1 MSVTINDSLARIAI
15 SKNLIKEYKSSDSQ
29 RTVYLKNGTEF
40 QIYLK
45 NPYQSHL
52 GVKIYVNNKY
62 IGNML
67 VLRPGQS
74 CWLER
79 YLNENSKFLFSTYE
93 VENSAEMK
101 YAIKQNG
108 IVKLEFYHE
117 MENYDNGLRIVNDY
131 NLIDLNSLSDNDHL
145 RTYDVCYNSPSTSS
159 LGMTYGNTAT
169 LTGTTFTASNNLSCS
184 YSANSAAAGINAL
197 KKERST
203 KAIRQ
208 EIDATIETGRIEKG
222 SRSDQEFNTCDI
234 KFDYRSFKTEE
245 ILILPQSRKPVSVE
259 ETRRR
264 YCSQCGK
271 KVNPKDKFCSNCG
284 ARLN

>member
-117 MENYDNGLRIVNDY
+117 VETVDNGLRIDY
-131 NLIDLNSLSDNDHL
+131 DNLILGNDSL
-145 RTYDVCYNSPSTSS
+145 RTYDVYYNSPTSS
-159 LGMTYGNTAT
+159 LGSTYGSSNVT
-169 LTGTTFTASNNLSCS
+169 LTALNNLSSCS
-184 YSANSAAAGINAL
+184 FSANSATAGMNTL
-197 KKERST
+197 KKARSA
-203 KAIRQ
+203 KAITQ
-208 EIDATIETGRIEKG
+208 EIDDTIETGRIEKG
-222 SRSDQEFNTCDI
+222 SHSDQEFNTCDI
-234 KFDYRSFKTEE
+234 KFDYRSFKTES
-245 ILILPQSRKPVSVE
+245 ILILPQSRKSVTVE

>member
-117 MENYDNGLRIVNDY
+117 VETVDNGLRIDY
-131 NLIDLNSLSDNDHL
+131 DNLILGNDSL
-145 RTYDVCYNSPSTSS
+145 RTYDVCYNSPITTS
-159 LGMTYGNTAT
+159 LGSTYGS
-169 LTGTTFTASNNLSCS
+169 TTFTASNNLSCS
-184 YSANSAAAGINAL
+184 YSANSATAGMNTL
-197 KKERST
+197 KKARSA
-203 KAIRQ
+203 KAITQ
-208 EIDATIETGRIEKG
+208 EIDDTIETGRIEKG
-222 SRSDQEFNTCDI
+222 GRSDQEFNTCDI
-234 KFDYRSFKTEE
+234 KFDSSRSQGS
-245 ILILPQSRKPVSVE
+245 LSQSRKPEGDIAVSVE
-259 ETRRR
+259 RR
-264 YCSQCGK
+264 SIQK
-271 KVNPKDKFCSNCG
+271 TSSVPTAEQDSTK
-284 ARLN
+284 

>member
-1 MSVTINDSLARIAI
+1 LARIAI

-117 MENYDNGLRIVNDY
+117 MENYDNSLRIDY
-131 NLIDLNSLSDNDHL
+131 NNLITTLDNDCL
-145 RTYDVCYNSPSTSS
+145 RTYDTVCYNSPATTS
-159 LGMTYGNTAT
+159 LGSTYGS
-169 LTGTTFTASNNLSCS
+169 TTFTASNNLSCS

-222 SRSDQEFNTCDI
+222 GRSDQEFNTCDI

>member
-1 MSVTINDSLARIAI
+1 MSNYITKDELAKIAI

-117 MENYDNGLRIVNDY
+117 VETVDNGLRIDY
-131 NLIDLNSLSDNDHL
+131 DNLILSNDSL
-145 RTYDVCYNSPSTSS
+145 RTYDVCYNSPITTS
-159 LGMTYGNTAT
+159 LGSTYGS
-169 LTGTTFTASNNLSCS
+169 TTFTASNNLSCS
-184 YSANSAAAGINAL
+184 FNANSATAGMNTL
-197 KKERST
+197 KKARSA
-203 KAIRQ
+203 KAITQ

-222 SRSDQEFNTCDI
+222 SHSDQEFNTCDI
-234 KFDYRSFKTEE
+234 KFDYRSFKTES
-245 ILILPQSRKPVSVE
+245 ILILPQSRKSVTVE

>member
-117 MENYDNGLRIVNDY
+117 TETVDNGLRIVNDY
-131 NLIDLNSLSDNDHL
+131 NLINLNSLSDDCL
-145 RTYDVCYNSPSTSS
+145 RTYDVCYNSPTTS
-159 LGMTYGNTAT
+159 LGMTYDSNVT
-169 LTGTTFTASNNLSCS
+169 LTASNNLSSCS
-184 YSANSAAAGINAL
+184 FSANSATAGMNTL
-197 KKERST
+197 KKARSA

-208 EIDATIETGRIEKG
+208 EIDDTIETGRIEKG
-222 SRSDQEFNTCDI
+222 SHSDQEFNTCDI
-234 KFDYRSFKTEE
+234 KFDYRAFKTES
-245 ILILPQSRKPVSVE
+245 ILILPQSRKSVTVE

-271 KVNPKDKFCSNCG
+271 KVSPKDKFCSNCG

>member
-15 SKNLIKEYKSSDSQ
+15 SKNLIKEYKSADSQ

-117 MENYDNGLRIVNDY
+117 VETVDNGLRVDY
-131 NLIDLNSLSDNDHL
+131 NNLFNLNSLSGDDCL
-145 RTYDVCYNSPSTSS
+145 RTYDVCYKSPTTSS
-159 LGMTYGNTAT
+159 LGMTYGSDVT
-169 LTGTTFTASNNLSCS
+169 LTASNNLSSCS
-184 YSANSAAAGINAL
+184 FSANSVTAGMNTL
-197 KKERST
+197 KKARSA
-203 KAIRQ
+203 KAITQ

-222 SRSDQEFNTCDI
+222 GRSDQEFNTCDI
-234 KFDYRSFKTEE
+234 KFDYRSFKTES
-245 ILILPQSRKPVSVE
+245 ILILPQSRKSVTVE

-271 KVNPKDKFCSNCG
+271 KVSPKDKFCSNCG

>member
-117 MENYDNGLRIVNDY
+117 VETVDNGLRIDY
-131 NLIDLNSLSDNDHL
+131 DNLILGNDSL
-145 RTYDVCYNSPSTSS
+145 RTYDVCYNSPTTTS
-159 LGMTYGNTAT
+159 LGSTYGS
-169 LTGTTFTASNNLSCS
+169 TTFTASNNLSCS
-184 YSANSAAAGINAL
+184 FNANSATAGMNTL
-197 KKERST
+197 KKARSA
-203 KAIRQ
+203 KAITQ

-222 SRSDQEFNTCDI
+222 SHSDQEFNTCDI
-234 KFDYRSFKTEE
+234 KFDYRSFKTES
-245 ILILPQSRKPVSVE
+245 ILILPQSRKSVTVE

>member
-117 MENYDNGLRIVNDY
+117 VETVDNGLRIDY
-131 NLIDLNSLSDNDHL
+131 DNLILGNDSL
-145 RTYDVCYNSPSTSS
+145 RTYDVCYNSPITTS
-159 LGMTYGNTAT
+159 LGSTYGS
-169 LTGTTFTASNNLSCS
+169 TTFTASNNLSCS
-184 YSANSAAAGINAL
+184 LNAN
-197 KKERST
+197 
-203 KAIRQ
+203 
-208 EIDATIETGRIEKG
+208 
-222 SRSDQEFNTCDI
+222 
-234 KFDYRSFKTEE
+234 
-245 ILILPQSRKPVSVE
+245 
-259 ETRRR
+259 
-264 YCSQCGK
+264 
-271 KVNPKDKFCSNCG
+271 
-284 ARLN
+284 

>member
-93 VENSAEMK
+93 VENSSEMK

-131 NLIDLNSLSDNDHL
+131 NLINLNSLSDNDCL
-145 RTYDVCYNSPSTSS
+145 RTYDVCYNSPTSS
-159 LGMTYGNTAT
+159 LGSTYGS
-169 LTGTTFTASNNLSCS
+169 TTFTASNNLSCS
-184 YSANSAAAGINAL
+184 YSANSATAGINAL
-197 KKERST
+197 KKARST

-208 EIDATIETGRIEKG
+208 EMDDATIETGRIEKG
-222 SRSDQEFNTCDI
+222 GHSDQEFNTCDI
-234 KFDYRSFKTEE
+234 KFDYRSFKTES
-245 ILILPQSRKPVSVE
+245 ILILPQSRKSVTVE

-271 KVNPKDKFCSNCG
+271 KVSPKDKFCSNCG

>member
-117 MENYDNGLRIVNDY
+117 VETVDNGLRIDY
-131 NLIDLNSLSDNDHL
+131 DNLILGNDSL
-145 RTYDVCYNSPSTSS
+145 RTYDVCYNSPITTS
-159 LGMTYGNTAT
+159 LGSTYGS
-169 LTGTTFTASNNLSCS
+169 TTFTASNNLSCS
-184 YSANSAAAGINAL
+184 FNANSATAGMNTL
-197 KKERST
+197 KKARSA
-203 KAIRQ
+203 KAITQ
-208 EIDATIETGRIEKG
+208 EIDDTIETGRIEKG
-222 SRSDQEFNTCDI
+222 GRSDQEFNTCDI
-234 KFDYRSFKTEE
+234 KFDYRSFKTES
-245 ILILPQSRKPVSVE
+245 ILILPQSRKSVTVE

>member
-117 MENYDNGLRIVNDY
+117 TETVDNGLRIVNDY
-131 NLIDLNSLSDNDHL
+131 NFINLNSLDNDCL
-145 RTYDVCYNSPSTSS
+145 RTYDVCYNSPTTS
-159 LGMTYGNTAT
+159 LGTTYDSNVT
-169 LTGTTFTASNNLSCS
+169 LTASNNLSSCS
-184 YSANSAAAGINAL
+184 FSANSVTAGMNTL
-197 KKERST
+197 KKVRSS

-208 EIDATIETGRIEKG
+208 EIDDTIETGRIEKG
-222 SRSDQEFNTCDI
+222 SHSDQEFNTCDI
-234 KFDYRSFKTEE
+234 KFDYRAFKTES
-245 ILILPQSRKPVSVE
+245 ILILPQSRKSVTVE

-271 KVNPKDKFCSNCG
+271 KVSPKDKFCSNCG

>member
-117 MENYDNGLRIVNDY
+117 VETVDNGLKIDY
-131 NLIDLNSLSDNDHL
+131 DNLILGNDSL
-145 RTYDVCYNSPSTSS
+145 RTYDVCYNSPITTS
-159 LGMTYGNTAT
+159 LGSTYGS
-169 LTGTTFTASNNLSCS
+169 TTFTASNNLSCS
-184 YSANSAAAGINAL
+184 FNANSATAGMNAM
-197 KKERST
+197 KKARSA
-203 KAIRQ
+203 KAITQ

-222 SRSDQEFNTCDI
+222 SHSDQEFNTCDI
-234 KFDYRSFKTEE
+234 KFDYRSFKTES
-245 ILILPQSRKPVSVE
+245 ILILPQSRKSVTVE

>member
-117 MENYDNGLRIVNDY
+117 VETVDNGLRIDY
-131 NLIDLNSLSDNDHL
+131 DNLILGNDSL
-145 RTYDVCYNSPSTSS
+145 RTYDVCYNSPITTS
-159 LGMTYGNTAT
+159 LGSTYGS
-169 LTGTTFTASNNLSCS
+169 TTFTASNNLSCS
-184 YSANSAAAGINAL
+184 FNANSATAGMNTL
-197 KKERST
+197 KKARSA
-203 KAIRQ
+203 KAITQ

-222 SRSDQEFNTCDI
+222 GRSDQEFNTCDI
-234 KFDYRSFKTEE
+234 KFDYRSFKTES
-245 ILILPQSRKPVSVE
+245 ILILPQSRKSVTVE

>member
-117 MENYDNGLRIVNDY
+117 VETVDNGLRIDY
-131 NLIDLNSLSDNDHL
+131 DNLILGNDSL
-145 RTYDVCYNSPSTSS
+145 RTYDVCYNSPITTS
-159 LGMTYGNTAT
+159 LGSTYGS
-169 LTGTTFTASNNLSCS
+169 TTFTASNNLSCS
-184 YSANSAAAGINAL
+184 YSANSATAGMNTL
-197 KKERST
+197 KKARSA
-203 KAIRQ
+203 KAITQ

-222 SRSDQEFNTCDI
+222 SHSDQEFNTCDI
-234 KFDYRSFKTEE
+234 KFDYRSFKTES
-245 ILILPQSRKPVSVE
+245 ILILPQSRKSVTVE

>member
-117 MENYDNGLRIVNDY
+117 VETVDNGLRIDY
-131 NLIDLNSLSDNDHL
+131 DNLILGNDSL
-145 RTYDVCYNSPSTSS
+145 RTYDVCYNSPITTS
-159 LGMTYGNTAT
+159 LGSTYGS
-169 LTGTTFTASNNLSCS
+169 TTFTASNNLSWS
-184 YSANSAAAGINAL
+184 FNANSATAGMNAI
-197 KKERST
+197 KKARSA
-203 KAIRQ
+203 KAITQ
-208 EIDATIETGRIEKG
+208 EIDATIETGRIEKV
-222 SRSDQEFNTCDI
+222 SHSDQEFNTCDI
-234 KFDYRSFKTEE
+234 KFDYRSFKTES

>member
-67 VLRPGQS
+67 VLKPGQS

-117 MENYDNGLRIVNDY
+117 VETVDNGLRIDY
-131 NLIDLNSLSDNDHL
+131 DNLILGNDSL
-145 RTYDVCYNSPSTSS
+145 RTYDVCYNSPITTS
-159 LGMTYGNTAT
+159 LGSTYGS
-169 LTGTTFTASNNLSCS
+169 TTFTASNNLSCS
-184 YSANSAAAGINAL
+184 FNANSATAGMNTL
-197 KKERST
+197 KKARSA
-203 KAIRQ
+203 KAITQ

-222 SRSDQEFNTCDI
+222 GRSDQEFNTCDI
-234 KFDYRSFKTEE
+234 KFDYRSFKTES
-245 ILILPQSRKPVSVE
+245 ILILPQSRKSVTVE

>member
-117 MENYDNGLRIVNDY
+117 VETVDNGLRIDY
-131 NLIDLNSLSDNDHL
+131 DNLILGNDSL
-145 RTYDVCYNSPSTSS
+145 RTYDVCYNSPITTS
-159 LGMTYGNTAT
+159 LGSTYGS
-169 LTGTTFTASNNLSCS
+169 TTFTASNNLSCS
-184 YSANSAAAGINAL
+184 FNANSATAGMNTL
-197 KKERST
+197 KKARSA
-203 KAIRQ
+203 KAITQ
-208 EIDATIETGRIEKG
+208 EIDDTIETGRIEKG
-222 SRSDQEFNTCDI
+222 GRSDQEFNTCDI
-234 KFDYRSFKTEE
+234 KFDYRSFKTES

>member
-117 MENYDNGLRIVNDY
+117 VETVDNGLRIDY
-131 NLIDLNSLSDNDHL
+131 DNLILGNDSL
-145 RTYDVCYNSPSTSS
+145 RTYDVCYNSPITTS
-159 LGMTYGNTAT
+159 LGSTYGS
-169 LTGTTFTASNNLSCS
+169 TTFTASNNLSCS
-184 YSANSAAAGINAL
+184 FNANSATAGMNTL
-197 KKERST
+197 KKARSA
-203 KAIRQ
+203 KAITQ
-208 EIDATIETGRIEKG
+208 EIDDTIETGSIEKG
-222 SRSDQEFNTCDI
+222 SHSDQEFNTCDI
-234 KFDYRSFKTEE
+234 KFDYRSFKTES